1 LKAPF
6 SRKEVISDTYL
17 LIILLIWLLKTAYLS
32 NTYFY
37 EHYIRPTVTRSGAR
51 TMHGFGAEVLNLLCE
66 DNMKAYCFHRNEK
79 FG

>member
-37 EHYIRPTVTRSGAR
+37 EH
-51 TMHGFGAEVLNLLCE
+51 
-66 DNMKAYCFHRNEK
+66 
-79 FG
+79 